1 MSRNQLFLYICRD
14 ITLNL
19 LKIMASEKRK
29 QLAMVAE
36 DAWLQPVE
44 EAINARYDTYCAH
57 LAEIEKNCSIVDYA
71 NGYRY
76 FGWQHDDDMAGWWF
90 REWLPAANDVYI
102 FGDFNNWQ
110 RTQLRLS
117 KDVHGVW
124 SIFLPDAMYS
134 YRLTHGSLY
143 KLHIHGQNGWHDR
156 IPAYATRLVQD
167 DATKNYSAQFWIPQ
181 PFDWGEDKLVVDK
194 ENLLIY
200 ETHVGMSSEKEGVST
215 YKEFEKKVLP
225 RVKKAGYNAIQV
237 MAIAEHPYYGS
248 FGYHVANFF
257 APSSRFG
264 TPEELK
270 SLVRK
275 AHKMGIAVIMDIVHA
290 HYVKNFNE
298 GINELD
304 GSPYHYSKEGD
315 AGYQQYWD
323 SKIFDYG
330 KREVE
335 HFLLSNVKYWLDEY
349 HFDGYRFD
357 GVTSMIYHHRG
368 YTDFDC
374 REKFFDEGVDKDALV
389 YLSLANKLVHDFR
402 PEAVTI
408 AEDVSG
414 MPGMCRTIE
423 DGGIGFDFRLG
434 MAIPDFWIRLLEDER
449 DEDWNIEEMWSV
461 MTNRLPKVKTVA
473 YAESH
478 DQAMVGDKTI
488 AFRLMDK
495 EMYFAMNKESENLM
509 VERGMAL
516 HKMIRLMTIATGG
529 DAYLCFMGN
538 EFGHPEWIDFPRE
551 GNDWSYAH
559 ARRQWSLADNGF
571 LRYGQLGLFD
581 KEMLKVI
588 KKYKV
593 LSDGYPYKWHS
604 DWENKTLAF
613 SHKGLYFVF
622 NWSPENS
629 CPDYRVEVPWAGK
642 YTVELSTDE
651 SRFGGFDRQVKGQEH
666 FTETI
671 KDEWDNDHHFIQ
683 IYNTARTAMVLK
695 WHK

>member
-1 MSRNQLFLYICRD
+1 
-14 ITLNL
+14 
-19 LKIMASEKRK
+19 MALEKRK

-36 DAWLQPVE
+36 DGWLQPVE
-44 EAINARYDTYCAH
+44 EAINERYDMYCEH
-57 LAEIEKNCSIVDYA
+57 LAEIESNCSIVDYA

-76 FGWQHDDDMAGWWF
+76 FGWQYDEDMAGWWF
-90 REWLPAANDVYI
+90 REWLPAASDVYI

-156 IPAYATRLVQD
+156 IPAYATRLIQD
-167 DATKNYSAQFWIPQ
+167 DTTKNYSAQFWIPQ
-181 PFDWGEDKLVVDK
+181 PFDWADDKLVVDK
-194 ENLLIY
+194 NNLLIY

-215 YKEFEKKVLP
+215 YKEFEKRVLP

-275 AHKMGIAVIMDIVHA
+275 AHKLGIAVIMDIVHA

-461 MTNRLPKVKTVA
+461 MTNRLPKVNPPCAEPQSAPHRNPADGVA
-473 YAESH
+473 
-478 DQAMVGDKTI
+478 
-488 AFRLMDK
+488 
-495 EMYFAMNKESENLM
+495 
-509 VERGMAL
+509 
-516 HKMIRLMTIATGG
+516 
-529 DAYLCFMGN
+529 
-538 EFGHPEWIDFPRE
+538 PR
-551 GNDWSYAH
+551 H
-559 ARRQWSLADNGF
+559 
-571 LRYGQLGLFD
+571 RY
-581 KEMLKVI
+581 
-588 KKYKV
+588 
-593 LSDGYPYKWHS
+593 S
-604 DWENKTLAF
+604 A
-613 SHKGLYFVF
+613 
-622 NWSPENS
+622 
-629 CPDYRVEVPWAGK
+629 
-642 YTVELSTDE
+642 
-651 SRFGGFDRQVKGQEH
+651 
-666 FTETI
+666 
-671 KDEWDNDHHFIQ
+671 
-683 IYNTARTAMVLK
+683 
-695 WHK
+695 

>member
-1 MSRNQLFLYICRD
+1 MSVD
-14 ITLNL
+14 VVPT
-19 LKIMASEKRK
+19 
-29 QLAMVAE
+29 LAMVAE
-36 DAWLQPVE
+36 DDWLKPVE
-44 EAINARYDTYCAH
+44 AEVVHRHEMYLKSLAAI
-57 LAEIEKNCSIVDYA
+57 ESSGSIVDYA

-76 FGWQHDDDMAGWWF
+76 YGWQYDEYMSGWWF
-90 REWLPAANDVYI
+90 REWLPKAHDVYI
-102 FGDFNNWQ
+102 FGDFNGWQ
-110 RTQLRLS
+110 RTQLRLN
-117 KDVHGVW
+117 KDANGVW
-124 SIFLPDAMYS
+124 SIFFPDAMYEG
-134 YRLTHGSLY
+134 RLTHGSLY
-143 KLHIHGQNGWHDR
+143 KLHIHGDNGWHDR

-167 DATKNYSAQFWIPQ
+167 DTTKNYSAQFWIPQ
-181 PFDWGEDKLVVDK
+181 PFDWGDDKLVVDK
-194 ENLLIY
+194 KNLLIY
-200 ETHVGMSSEKEGVST
+200 ETHIGMSSEKEGVST
-215 YKEFEKKVLP
+215 YKEFEKSVLP

-275 AHKMGIAVIMDIVHA
+275 AHKLGIAVIMDIVHA

-304 GSPYHYSKEGD
+304 GSPDQYSKAGD
-315 AGYQQYWD
+315 AGYQPYWD
-323 SKIFDYG
+323 SKVFDYG
-330 KREVE
+330 KREVQ
-335 HFLLSNVKYWLDEY
+335 HFLLSNVKYWLDEF

-357 GVTSMIYHHRG
+357 GVTSMIYHHFG

-374 REKFFDEGVDKDALV
+374 REKFFDEGVNRDALV
-389 YLSLANKLVHDFR
+389 YLALANRLIHDFR

-414 MPGMCRTIE
+414 MPGMCRAIE
-423 DGGIGFDFRLG
+423 EGGYGFDFRLG
-434 MAIPDFWIRLLEDER
+434 MAIPDFWIRLLEDES
-449 DEDWNIEEMWSV
+449 DEEWNIYEMWELL
-461 MTNRLPKVKTVA
+461 TNRLPKVHTIA

-495 EMYFAMNKESENLM
+495 EMYFAMNKGSENLV

-516 HKMIRLMTIATGG
+516 HKMIRLMTISAGG
-529 DAYLCFMGN
+529 DAYLNFMGN

-571 LRYGQLGLFD
+571 LRYGQLAEFD
-581 KEMLKVI
+581 KAMLKLI
-588 KKYKV
+588 TKHKV
-593 LSDGYPYKWHS
+593 LSDGYPYRWHANQ
-604 DWENKTLAF
+604 DNQTITF

-622 NWSPENS
+622 NWSPETS
-629 CPDYRVEVPWAGK
+629 VPDYLVEVPWAGK

-651 SRFGGFDRQVKGQEH
+651 ARFGGFDRQTKGQEH
-666 FTETI
+666 FSETI
-671 KDEWDNDHHFIQ
+671 CDEEGNPHYFIRV
-683 IYNTARTAMVLK
+683 YNTARTAMVLK

>member
-1 MSRNQLFLYICRD
+1 MVEN
-14 ITLNL
+14 
-19 LKIMASEKRK
+19 KRK

-36 DAWLQPVE
+36 DEWLQPVE
-44 EAINARYDTYCAH
+44 DAVNARYDMYCAH
-57 LAEIEKNCSIVDYA
+57 LAEIERNGSIVDYA

-76 FGWQHDDDMAGWWF
+76 FGWQYDEDMSGWWF
-90 REWLPAANDVYI
+90 REWLPAAYDVYI

-110 RTQLRLS
+110 RTQLRLN

-124 SIFLPDAMYS
+124 SIFFPDAMYS

-156 IPAYATRLVQD
+156 IPAYATRLIQD
-167 DATKNYSAQFWIPQ
+167 DNTKNYSAQFWIPQ

-194 ENLLIY
+194 DNLLIY
-200 ETHVGMSSEKEGVST
+200 ETHIGMSSEKEGIST
-215 YKEFEKKVLP
+215 YKEFEKSVLP

-275 AHKMGIAVIMDIVHA
+275 AHKLGIAVIMDIVHA

-304 GSPYHYSKEGD
+304 GSPYHYSKQGG
-315 AGYQQYWD
+315 AGYQPYWD
-323 SKIFDYG
+323 SKTFDYG

-357 GVTSMIYHHRG
+357 GVTSMIYHHFG

-374 REKFFDEGVDKDALV
+374 REKFFDEGVNRDALV

-434 MAIPDFWIRLLEDER
+434 MAIPDFWIRLLEDES
-449 DEDWNIEEMWSV
+449 DESWNIDEMWGV
-461 MTNRLPKVKTVA
+461 LTNRLPKVKTVA

-495 EMYFAMNKESENLM
+495 EMYFAMNKGSENLE

-516 HKMIRLMTIATGG
+516 HKMIRLMTISTGG
-529 DAYLCFMGN
+529 DAYLNFMGN

-593 LSDGYPYKWHS
+593 LSDGYPYKWHA
-604 DWENKTLAF
+604 DYENQTIAF

-622 NWSPENS
+622 NWSPSNS

-651 SRFGGFDRQVKGQEH
+651 SRFGGFDRQTKGQEH

-671 KDEWDNDHHFIQ
+671 VDEWDNAHHFIK

>member
-1 MSRNQLFLYICRD
+1 MEGSLRQLPI
-14 ITLNL
+14 
-19 LKIMASEKRK
+19 
-29 QLAMVAE
+29 VAE
-36 DAWLQPVE
+36 DEWLQPVAAE
-44 EAINARYDTYCAH
+44 IAMRYEQYRAR
-57 LAEIEKNCSIVDYA
+57 LAEIEDGSGSIVDYA

-76 FGWQHDDDMAGWWF
+76 FGWQHDEDMSGWWF
-90 REWLPAANDVYI
+90 REWLPAAKDVYI

-110 RTQLRLS
+110 RTQLRLD
-117 KDVHGVW
+117 KDMHGVW
-124 SIFLPDAMYS
+124 SIFLPDAMYE
-134 YRLTHGSLY
+134 YRLTHGSFY
-143 KLHIHGQNGWHDR
+143 KLHIHGDNGWHDR
-156 IPAYATRLVQD
+156 IPAYATRLIQD
-167 DATKNYSAQFWIPQ
+167 VDTKNYSAQFWIPQ
-181 PFDWGEDKLVVDK
+181 PFDWGEDKLVIDK
-194 ENLLIY
+194 SNLLIY
-200 ETHVGMSSEKEGVST
+200 ETHIGMSSEKEGVST
-215 YKEFEKKVLP
+215 YKEFEKSVLP
-225 RVKKAGYNAIQV
+225 RIKKAGYNAIQV

-275 AHKMGIAVIMDIVHA
+275 AHKLGIAVIMDIVHA

-304 GSPYHYSKEGD
+304 GSPNHYSKEGD
-315 AGYQQYWD
+315 AGYQPYWD

-330 KREVE
+330 KHEVE
-335 HFLLSNVKYWLDEY
+335 HFLLSNVKYWLDEF

-357 GVTSMIYHHRG
+357 GVTSMIYHHHG
-368 YTDFDC
+368 YTEFDS
-374 REKFFDEGVDKDALV
+374 REKFFDEGVNRDALV

-414 MPGMCRTIE
+414 MPGMCRTLE
-423 DGGIGFDFRLG
+423 DGGVGFDFRLG
-434 MAIPDFWIRLLEDER
+434 MAIPDFWIKLLKDER
-449 DEDWNIEEMWSV
+449 DEEWSVEEMWSV
-461 MTNRLPKVKTVA
+461 LTNRLPKDKTVA

-495 EMYFAMNKESENLM
+495 EMYSAMNKGSKSLV

-516 HKMIRLMTIATGG
+516 HKMIRLMTISAGG
-529 DAYLCFMGN
+529 DAYLNFMGN
-538 EFGHPEWIDFPRE
+538 EFGHPEWIDFPRD
-551 GNDWSYAH
+551 GNDWSYAR

-571 LRYGQLGLFD
+571 LRYGELSLFD
-581 KEMLKVI
+581 KEMLKVVT
-588 KKYKV
+588 KYGV

-604 DWENKTLAF
+604 DNENQTIAY

-629 CPDYRVEVPWAGK
+629 VPDYRVEVPWAGK
-642 YTVELSTDE
+642 YTVLLSTDE
-651 SRFGGFDRQVKGQEH
+651 ARFGGFDRQTKGQEH

-671 KDEWDNDHHFIQ
+671 YDEWDNAHHFIK

-695 WHK
+695 WQK